1 MRHFPVFV
9 NVDGRR
15 VVVSGAGETAI
26 AKLRLLL
33 KTRARISVFGA
44 DPEPLVR
51 QWAEE
56 GRITLTERPVE
67 TGDALCARLFYAAN
81 DDAAEDARAAAI
93 GHAAGALVNIV
104 DNLDNSQFIT
114 PAIVDRDPVTV
125 AIGTEGAAPVL
136 ARKIK
141 ADLEERLPASL
152 GVLARIGQA
161 FRVRADMLGDAKK
174 RRAFWTKFYFGAG
187 DRALKAGG
195 EDAVRKTLETLLTDG
210 IETRH
215 GPGFVTFVGAG
226 PGDPELLTLKARNAL
241 HEADVVLHDKLVPQ
255 PVIELARREAIVVET
270 GKKGFGDAWKQDD
283 INALMIDHANKGAH
297 VVRLKSGDP
306 AVFGRLEEELDA
318 LDRAGVGFQ
327 IVPGIT
333 SASAAAASIGRSL
346 TRRGRNASLR
356 IITGHDAE
364 GFADHDWRALARPG
378 EAAAIYMGIKA
389 ASFLRGRLLM
399 HGADAETPVTVVE
412 NASRTD
418 QRVVAATLGTLPER
432 LRQAGI
438 TGPAIL
444 LYGIAPRGAAA
455 AVADIA
461 DMHHEAES
469 V

>member
-9 NVDGRR
+9 NLDGRR
-15 VVVSGAGETAI
+15 VVVSGVGETAV
-26 AKLRLLL
+26 AKLRLIL
-33 KTRARISVFGA
+33 KTSARVSVFGVEAEPIVRKWA
-44 DPEPLVR
+44 D
-51 QWAEE
+51 E

-67 TGDALCARLFYAAN
+67 AGDAICARLFYAAN
-81 DDAAEDARAAAI
+81 NDADEDARAAAI
-93 GHAAGALVNIV
+93 GHQAGALVNIV
-104 DNLDNSQFIT
+104 DNLADSQFIT

-161 FRVRADMLGDAKK
+161 FRGRAEMLADSKK

-187 DRALKAGG
+187 DQALKAGG
-195 EDAVRKTLETLLTDG
+195 KEAVRDTLETLLTDG

-215 GPGFVTFVGAG
+215 GPGSVTFVGAG
-226 PGDPELLTLKARNAL
+226 PGDPELLTLKARNSL
-241 HEADVVLHDKLVPQ
+241 HEADVVLHDRLVPL
-255 PVIELARREAIVVET
+255 PIIELARREAIIVET
-270 GKKGFGDAWKQDD
+270 GKKGFGPAWNQDD
-283 INALMIDHANKGAH
+283 INALMIEHAGSGAH

-318 LDRAGVGFQ
+318 LDEAGIDFE

-333 SASAAAASIGRSL
+333 SASAAVASIGRSL

-364 GFADHDWRALARPG
+364 GFADHDWKALARPG
-378 EAAAIYMGIKA
+378 EAAAIYMGLKA
-389 ASFLRGRLLM
+389 SAYVRGRLLM
-399 HGADAETPVTVVE
+399 HGADAETAVTIVE

-418 QRVVAATLGTLPER
+418 QRIVSATLGNLPDA
-432 LRQAGI
+432 LADAGI
-438 TGPAIL
+438 IGPAVL

-455 AVADIA
+455 AVADLRNTFHQA
-461 DMHHEAES
+461 EA